1 MIETIQMAAQASDF
15 VNSFGPTAG
24 FSLFW
29 AICAIGGGMIG
40 AGIGGNWAF
49 VMTGFSVFLGFAV
62 AATTGSDVV
71 LNYMAFGPVFGPHI
85 CFAAAAAKQMWGP
98 NTGPNAM

>member
-49 VMTGFSVFLGFAV
+49 VMTGFPCSSALR
-62 AATTGSDVV
+62 
-71 LNYMAFGPVFGPHI
+71 
-85 CFAAAAAKQMWGP
+85 
-98 NTGPNAM
+98 